1 MMNLKYSDN
10 KSIQNALFE
19 GILKE
24 GTTIYEDSTSEWGT
38 ENIRWERF
46 LRRKDASRKW
56 THRRVDAHSEK

>member
-38 ENIRWERF
+38 ENIR
-46 LRRKDASRKW
+46 
-56 THRRVDAHSEK
+56 